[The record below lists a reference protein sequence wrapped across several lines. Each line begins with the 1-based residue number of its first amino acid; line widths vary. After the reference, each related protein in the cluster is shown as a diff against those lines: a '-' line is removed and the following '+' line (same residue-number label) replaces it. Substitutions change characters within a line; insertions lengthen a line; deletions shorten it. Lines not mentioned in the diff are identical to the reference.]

1 MTEPFLYEWCLFVP
15 YCTYT
20 YDMERVERMQ
30 TKFQKL
36 LLREDTPPHPI
47 ITSIRDVCA
56 AIDAVQSR
64 FQIENDPD
72 LIEGCIYELE
82 SLRAQYRYLLR
93 TARQQGITCTEKAHL
108 WGE

>member
-1 MTEPFLYEWCLFVP
+1 
-15 YCTYT
+15 
-20 YDMERVERMQ
+20 MQ
-30 TKFQKL
+30 TRIQKM
-36 LLREDTPPHPI
+36 LLREDEVPHPVI
-47 ITSIRDVCA
+47 IAIRDVCA
-56 AIDAVQSR
+56 AIDAVQQR
-64 FQIENDPD
+64 FQMENDPD

>member
-1 MTEPFLYEWCLFVP
+1 
-15 YCTYT
+15 
-20 YDMERVERMQ
+20 MQ
-30 TKFQKL
+30 TRLQKL
-36 LLREDTPPHPI
+36 LLRQDEQPDPI
-47 ITSIRDVCA
+47 IVAIRDVCG

-72 LIEGCIYELE
+72 LIEGCIFELE

-93 TARQQGITCTEKAHL
+93 TAREKGITCTEKAHL

>member
-1 MTEPFLYEWCLFVP
+1 
-15 YCTYT
+15 
-20 YDMERVERMQ
+20 MQ
-30 TKFQKL
+30 TRIQKI
-36 LLREDTPPHPI
+36 LLREDEVPHPVI
-47 ITSIRDVCA
+47 IAIRDVCA
-56 AIDAVQSR
+56 AIDAVQQR
-64 FQIENDPD
+64 FQMENDPD